1 MRHETRIKKRKSD
14 NSCLRPQ
21 ASSLKPEGMFHE
33 PVLLPE
39 ALELLAVRPGQVVV
53 DGTVGGGGHTQAL
66 CERVGPAGQVIGLDR
81 DPEALVEA
89 SRRLA
94 DYRDRLVL
102 IQENFARLGMV
113 LDGLAVAKI
122 DSVLLDLGPSLHQL
136 KSAERGF
143 GFGQTGPLDM
153 RMNPA
158 DARGAKELLQELSLA
173 DLERLLRQ
181 AGEARFA
188 RPIARVVVRRREQ
201 GRPLETTTE
210 LARLVE
216 EVVRRPASR
225 RSELHPATKTF
236 LALRL
241 LVNRELESLEAG
253 LSEILARLK
262 PAGRVAVLSYHSLED
277 RLVKE
282 FFQRESQGCLCPPEV
297 LVCQCGHRPSLR
309 ILTRRPVRPRAEEL
323 ARNPR
328 SRSARL
334 RAAEK
339 LEGS

>member
-1 MRHETRIKKRKSD
+1 
-14 NSCLRPQ
+14 
-21 ASSLKPEGMFHE
+21 MFHE

-39 ALELLAVRPGQVVV
+39 VLEYLGVRPGQAVV

-66 CERVGPAGQVIGLDR
+66 CERVGPSGQVIGLDR
-81 DPEALVEA
+81 DPEALAEA
-89 SRRLA
+89 GRRLSG
-94 DYRDRLVL
+94 YRDRLVL
-102 IQENFARLGMV
+102 IQENFARLGIV
-113 LDGLAVAKI
+113 LDGFSIAKI

-143 GFGQTGPLDM
+143 GFGQEGPLDM

-173 DLERLLRQ
+173 DLERHLRQ

-188 RPIARVVVRRREQ
+188 RPLARAIVQRREQ
-201 GRPLETTTE
+201 GHPLETTRE

-216 EVVRRPASR
+216 EVVPRRAWPA
-225 RSELHPATKTF
+225 EVHPATKTF

-253 LSEILARLK
+253 LEEILARLNLF
-262 PAGRVAVLSYHSLED
+262 GRAAVLTYHSLED
-277 RLVKE
+277 GLVKE
-282 FFQRESQGCLCPPEV
+282 FFRQESRGCVCPPEV
-297 LVCQCGHRPSLR
+297 LVCRCGHRPQLR
-309 ILTRRPVRPRAEEL
+309 RLSRRPVRPRDEEV

-328 SRSARL
+328 ARSAKL

-339 LEGS
+339 VEAS